1 MGNISIF
8 RFLAQSYSE
17 ATRNTLLPV
26 LLSAMRL
33 VQHSCHSD
41 PHQADQLT
49 PHNVFVNTKP
59 TGQEP
64 DQPQTTK

>member
-41 PHQADQLT
+41 PHQQSECVCKYKAMIRNLT
-49 PHNVFVNTKP
+49 NHFL
-59 TGQEP
+59 
-64 DQPQTTK
+64 